1 MKDNNNSGKH
11 RHWTPLP
18 LDNPDRTPKK
28 DWWDEMCSKAGE
40 VNHWDKKAMPKNMN
54 KKRPNKHDD

>member
-1 MKDNNNSGKH
+1 
-11 RHWTPLP
+11 
-18 LDNPDRTPKK
+18 
-28 DWWDEMCSKAGE
+28 MCSKAGE